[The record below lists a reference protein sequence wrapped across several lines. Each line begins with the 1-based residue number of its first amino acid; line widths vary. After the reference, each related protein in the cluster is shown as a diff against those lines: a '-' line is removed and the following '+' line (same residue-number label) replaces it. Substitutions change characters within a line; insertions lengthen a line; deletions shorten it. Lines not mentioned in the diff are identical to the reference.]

1 MKEESLILNSFF
13 LQRFLSP
20 ICVFLLSPA
29 WHQFFCQAANVVDKL
44 QLALQLGG
52 WLSEAID
59 LKCLCTLSYLP
70 PPNTIISRPN
80 RPIFVSKGM
89 PGSRQ
94 YGDELFIKKMFIQF
108 LCFCF
113 DLLFCS
119 AHQIL
124 HLQGFLQDC
133 QLPISFPCSDL
144 PFRQFSDLI
153 YINQSGI

>member
-13 LQRFLSP
+13 FKDFCPQF
-20 ICVFLLSPA
+20 VFS
-29 WHQFFCQAANVVDKL
+29 FCPPRGINSFVKPPM
-44 QLALQLGG
+44 QLTNCSQLYSFG

-124 HLQGFLQDC
+124 QGFLQDC
-133 QLPISFPCSDL
+133 QLPLSCPCSDL
-144 PFRQFSDLI
+144 PFRQI
-153 YINQSGI
+153 QI